1 MEGFKVTSV
10 DGQAVPET
18 APQEQVQEA
27 PINETV
33 ENHATE
39 EVVQETQHV
48 EEAFTAEDIVQE
60 QEQPQEVVE
69 EAPTVNFGSESFEL
83 DPVKPED
90 PLPVETPAA
99 AAPDLLSFVNENKDL
114 ISEFQALN
122 QDFDSLEPN
131 ELVGHH
137 LSTTY
142 PDLSEADINTL
153 LSDYAYDEDTD
164 AAEVVRKKIAFQKAV
179 SEAKIALNQRKDQ
192 LTQELASRNLGGP
205 TQADLQA
212 QQAQQ
217 AAIEAFQT
225 QTKSYF
231 TQNFEGFEFNV
242 GDNQGLRVKVNNAES
257 VMQQQSD
264 INNVIGKYFDA
275 DTGVLTDPKG
285 YHTAMAIA
293 SNPDKFME
301 FAYQKGKADQAT
313 QTAKESKNIDMTGR
327 ANPAENK
334 KQTQWRIVD

>member
-1 MEGFKVTSV
+1 MEGFTVTSV
-10 DGQAVPET
+10 DGQAVPEA

-27 PINETV
+27 PVNETPQ
-33 ENHATE
+33 EDATE
-39 EVVQETQHV
+39 
-48 EEAFTAEDIVQE
+48 VQE
-60 QEQPQEVVE
+60 QGQEQTQENFSLE
-69 EAPTVNFGSESFEL
+69 TEAEVSQQEIDEALETPTIDYGSESFEL
-83 DPVKPED
+83 DPVKAED

-114 ISEFQALN
+114 IAEFQTLN
-122 QDFDSLEPN
+122 QNFDEFDPKD
-131 ELVGHH
+131 LVAHH
-137 LSTTY
+137 LSSTY
-142 PDLSEADINTL
+142 PELSGEDINIL
-153 LSDYAYDEDTD
+153 MEDYTYDEDAD
-164 AAEVVRKKIAFQKAV
+164 PAEIVRKKIAFQKAV
-179 SEAKIALNQRKDQ
+179 SEAKVSLNQRKDQ

-264 INNVIGKYFDA
+264 INNIIGKYFDA

-301 FAYQKGKADQAT
+301 FAYQKGKADQAS

-327 ANPAENK
+327 NAGTEHK
-334 KQTQWRIVD
+334 KQTQWKIVD